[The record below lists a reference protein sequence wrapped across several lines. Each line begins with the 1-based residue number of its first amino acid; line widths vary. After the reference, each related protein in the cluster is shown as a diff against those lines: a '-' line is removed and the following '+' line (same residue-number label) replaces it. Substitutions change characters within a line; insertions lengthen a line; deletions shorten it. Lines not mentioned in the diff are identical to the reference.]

1 MKTVKIDDFK
11 NYNFLSGLKFS
22 DDGRYLAYLLAHA
35 DFEDN
40 DYKKALFVMDMQTKK
55 SKQLTAYDVSS
66 FLAFKGE
73 EILFTAKRT
82 KKEKESK
89 EKTFVYSI
97 NVNGGEASLAYTFDM
112 PVLKIEFVDNN
123 KKTALVLHY
132 WQNDPFKKLAK
143 DKAEIAKKEDA
154 DYEVLEE
161 IPFWRNG
168 ASFESRKRS
177 RLYLY
182 NLSSMKS
189 LNLIK
194 KQRKFFIQKQLTNIR
209 VQFIMILC

>member
-40 DYKKALFVMDMQTKK
+40 DYKKALFVMDMKTKK

-89 EKTFVYSI
+89 DKSFVYAI

-112 PVLKIEFVDNN
+112 PGLKLQKRKRLITKYW
-123 KKTALVLHY
+123 KKFHSGETVLVLN
-132 WQNDPFKKLAK
+132 QEK
-143 DKAEIAKKEDA
+143 DLGCI
-154 DYEVLEE
+154 YTIFL
-161 IPFWRNG
+161 
-168 ASFESRKRS
+168 
-177 RLYLY
+177 
-182 NLSSMKS
+182 
-189 LNLIK
+189 
-194 KQRKFFIQKQLTNIR
+194 Q
-209 VQFIMILC
+209 